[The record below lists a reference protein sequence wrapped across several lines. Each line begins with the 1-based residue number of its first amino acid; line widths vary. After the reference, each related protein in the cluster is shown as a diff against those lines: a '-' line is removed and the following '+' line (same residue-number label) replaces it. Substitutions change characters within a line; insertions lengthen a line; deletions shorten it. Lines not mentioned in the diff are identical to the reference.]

1 MKKGTKKVGVLGH
14 FGFGLNMTDG
24 QTVKT
29 LTVAKAL
36 QERCGE
42 DEVLCA
48 DTHGGAKALPKLPFQ
63 VIKLL
68 KKTNNVVILP
78 AQRGVQVIVPLLAFF
93 NRFFRRRLHYCVVG
107 GWLPRLVA
115 DKKRLVRALKCFDGL
130 YAETSAVR
138 RGLLELGLQNVWMAP
153 NCKQLHIAGD
163 KPKKPNQ
170 TLRLCTFS
178 RVMKEKGIQ
187 EAADAVNR
195 LNSLCPNA
203 ATLDIYGAVAPAQT
217 EWFAAFQ
224 KQMPEGVRY
233 CGEVSYDK
241 SVETL
246 APYDALLFPTR
257 FFTEGIPGTV
267 IDAYAAGLPV
277 IAAKWESF
285 SDIIDDGVTG
295 IGYGFDEEEG
305 LYNALVYAH
314 ENREALAAM
323 QPACLKKAED
333 YLPEN
338 ALAALFERIGD

>member
-178 RVMKEKGIQ
+178 RVMKEKGIK

-203 ATLDIYGAVAPAQT
+203 ATLDIYGAVAPVQT

-295 IGYGFDEEEG
+295 IGYGFNEEEG